1 MWTLQFLVI
10 SLLLVDYSESS
21 IEGYIARDIG
31 GDVRHCIPISNCPP
45 EDTCASCLSGRV
57 QPDYIQS
64 TVDANLTKCFK
75 NKNKC
80 RAHDLEPSREKGA
93 NGCGSEVEFCKCDTD
108 QCYFGDPCICK
119 HHKCDMD
126 ETMHTNGSC
135 IKCPPKTRKND
146 SECGPCLPFDVPDI
160 STQVTQRIFT
170 STETKST
177 KYVTTG
183 IETLPLTERYVVV
196 TLIPSIGIPPS
207 KDETT
212 HGRAKTPDS
221 NEKTLIIVVVV
232 LSVLVVVCIVVVIFL
247 VLLRKRKRNT
257 NQDVIEQGKFLVS
270 ANGNNT
276 MKNDNDVNGNQDEA
290 GSNIENEVNKD
301 NVNDQSITSI
311 NDSRRDVFCSDNE
324 LSNNGKA
331 IEVRN
336 VEELPIVIT
345 GIVES
350 KKDMSF
356 PVEHSDVDRIDITVG
371 EQLIAENTEADYM
384 EKHTQMSLL
393 RAPRLDKDSLNTNST
408 TGNAQLTE
416 HSLKPV
422 RQVSHESLDQNRDEV
437 SSGYGSEEFPR
448 SPMSYDKGPGS
459 LQTYGDLVSVSVSN
473 GSTEGT
479 EVITSG
485 LESFNYKLTGQT
497 SPVHRESIQPKQII
511 VKGRRFNVTLVPTPH
526 FNSFTCLNSRKLAL
540 VIRTEAVGIFIYN
553 LNIQSTEAVGIFI
566 YNLDIQSTEAVGIF
580 IYNLD
585 IQSTEAVGIFIYN
598 LDIQSTEAVGIFIY
612 NLDIQSTEAVGI
624 FIYNLDIQSTEAV
637 GIFIYNLDIQST
649 EAVGIF
655 IYNLNIQSTEAVG
668 IFIYNLD
675 IQSTEAVGIFI
686 YNLIYK
692 VLKLLEYLFIIW
704 IYKVLKLLEYL
715 FIIWIYKV
723 LKLLEYLFRL

>member
-1 MWTLQFLVI
+1 MSLIVKDSRNYNTALSFRGRKINQIKTSAAVLGWNGPNNIRDSRIEGICVYGFLQLKRINLI
-10 SLLLVDYSESS
+10 SELYTSAVAGVTTHGRGQKTDSTKTVSTNAFIAVVVVLAVFVAVCIVLLLILIRKHRKEVSSGFDSEEFPHCSPLSDDNSGSIQTYGEIVSVSVSNASTEGTDIITSGLECFRFRLTGQTTPVQRKSS
-21 IEGYIARDIG
+21 QSKQVIFDFCENSNGYITREIG
-31 GDVRHCIPISNCPP
+31 GEIRHCVPISNCPP
-45 EDTCASCLSGRV
+45 GHEIVPCIEKFTNDTCQRCSEGFV

-64 TVDANLTKCFK
+64 TKDPSLTECFENQNVDKCQK
-75 NKNKC
+75 Y
-80 RAHDLEPSREKGA
+80 DVEPSREKGA
-93 NGCGSEVEFCKCDTD
+93 SGCGSGGEFCKCDTD
-108 QCYFGDPCICK
+108 KCLFGDPCLCQYR
-119 HHKCDMD
+119 KCGMD
-126 ETMHTNGSC
+126 ETMLTDGNG
-135 IKCPPKTRKND
+135 IA
-146 SECGPCLPFDVPDI
+146 I
-160 STQVTQRIFT
+160 
-170 STETKST
+170 
-177 KYVTTG
+177 
-183 IETLPLTERYVVV
+183 
-196 TLIPSIGIPPS
+196 
-207 KDETT
+207 
-212 HGRAKTPDS
+212 GRANTPDS
-221 NEKTLIIVVVV
+221 TENASSNAYIPAVVV
-232 LSVLVVVCIVVVIFL
+232 LSVLVVVCIVVVFL

-290 GSNIENEVNKD
+290 GGNIENEVNKD

-511 VKGRRFNVTLVPTPH
+511 VRNESGVFDNG
-526 FNSFTCLNSRKLAL
+526 N
-540 VIRTEAVGIFIYN
+540 G
-553 LNIQSTEAVGIFI
+553 
-566 YNLDIQSTEAVGIF
+566 
-580 IYNLD
+580 
-585 IQSTEAVGIFIYN
+585 
-598 LDIQSTEAVGIFIY
+598 
-612 NLDIQSTEAVGI
+612 
-624 FIYNLDIQSTEAV
+624 
-637 GIFIYNLDIQST
+637 
-649 EAVGIF
+649 
-655 IYNLNIQSTEAVG
+655 
-668 IFIYNLD
+668 
-675 IQSTEAVGIFI
+675 
-686 YNLIYK
+686 
-692 VLKLLEYLFIIW
+692 
-704 IYKVLKLLEYL
+704 
-715 FIIWIYKV
+715 
-723 LKLLEYLFRL
+723 

>member
-1 MWTLQFLVI
+1 MSKI
-10 SLLLVDYSESS
+10 EVDFCENS

-45 EDTCASCLSGRV
+45 GYEILPCKFEFTEDTCASCLSGRV

-207 KDETT
+207 KDGTT

-232 LSVLVVVCIVVVIFL
+232 LSVLVVVCIVVVFL

-257 NQDVIEQGKFLVS
+257 DQEADVIEQEKILVS
-270 ANGNNT
+270 ATQFNT
-276 MKNDNDVNGNQDEA
+276 MKNDNNVNGNQDEA
-290 GSNIENEVNKD
+290 GVNIENELYKD
-301 NVNDQSITSI
+301 NVNDQSITPI
-311 NDSRRDVFCSDNE
+311 NDSRRDIFCSDNG
-324 LSNNGKA
+324 LSNKGKD

-345 GIVES
+345 GIVDS

-356 PVEHSDVDRIDITVG
+356 PVEHSDIDRIDITVG
-371 EQLIAENTEADYM
+371 EKLIAENTEDGHQADCM
-384 EKHTQMSLL
+384 DKNTHMSLL
-393 RAPRLDKDSLNTNST
+393 RAPILDKDSLNTKPT
-408 TGNAQLTE
+408 TGYEQLTE

-422 RQVSHESLDQNRDEV
+422 RQVSHESLDQNACEV

-459 LQTYGDLVSVSVSN
+459 LQTYGELVSVSVSN
-473 GSTEGT
+473 CSTEGT

-511 VKGRRFNVTLVPTPH
+511 VRNESGVFDNGNR
-526 FNSFTCLNSRKLAL
+526 
-540 VIRTEAVGIFIYN
+540 
-553 LNIQSTEAVGIFI
+553 
-566 YNLDIQSTEAVGIF
+566 
-580 IYNLD
+580 
-585 IQSTEAVGIFIYN
+585 
-598 LDIQSTEAVGIFIY
+598 
-612 NLDIQSTEAVGI
+612 
-624 FIYNLDIQSTEAV
+624 
-637 GIFIYNLDIQST
+637 
-649 EAVGIF
+649 
-655 IYNLNIQSTEAVG
+655 
-668 IFIYNLD
+668 
-675 IQSTEAVGIFI
+675 
-686 YNLIYK
+686 
-692 VLKLLEYLFIIW
+692 
-704 IYKVLKLLEYL
+704 
-715 FIIWIYKV
+715 
-723 LKLLEYLFRL
+723 

>member
-1 MWTLQFLVI
+1 MGILQFIVICLVLFDCCEN
-10 SLLLVDYSESS
+10 SN
-21 IEGYIARDIG
+21 GYITREIG
-31 GDVRHCIPISNCPP
+31 GEIRYCVPISNCPP
-45 EDTCASCLSGRV
+45 GHEIVPCIEKFTNDKCRRCSEGRV

-64 TVDANLTKCFK
+64 TKDPSLTECFENQNVD
-75 NKNKC
+75 KC
-80 RAHDLEPSREKGA
+80 RAYDVEPSREKGA
-93 NGCGSEVEFCKCDTD
+93 SGCGSGGEFCKCDTD
-108 QCYFGDPCICK
+108 KCLFGDPCACQ
-119 HHKCDMD
+119 HRKCGMD
-126 ETMHTNGSC
+126 ETMLTNGTC

-146 SECGPCLPFDVPDI
+146 SECGPCFDYKVTVV
-160 STQVTQRIFT
+160 STQVTQRMFTSTKTKSTQKTQRIFT
-170 STETKST
+170 SMKTKSPQ
-177 KYVTTG
+177 YVTNG
-183 IETLPLTERYVVV
+183 IETLQLTERNLFVTVV
-196 TLIPSIGIPPS
+196 PSIGISPS
-207 KDETT
+207 KDGIAI
-212 HGRAKTPDS
+212 GRANTPDS
-221 NEKTLIIVVVV
+221 TENASSNAYIPAVVV
-232 LSVLVVVCIVVVIFL
+232 LSVLVVVCIVVVFL

-257 NQDVIEQGKFLVS
+257 DQDVIEQGKFMVS
-270 ANGNNT
+270 TNGNNT

-290 GSNIENEVNKD
+290 GGNIENEVNKD
-301 NVNDQSITSI
+301 NVNDQSIKSI

-371 EQLIAENTEADYM
+371 EQLIAENTEADYL

-511 VKGRRFNVTLVPTPH
+511 VRNESGVFDNG
-526 FNSFTCLNSRKLAL
+526 N
-540 VIRTEAVGIFIYN
+540 G
-553 LNIQSTEAVGIFI
+553 
-566 YNLDIQSTEAVGIF
+566 
-580 IYNLD
+580 
-585 IQSTEAVGIFIYN
+585 
-598 LDIQSTEAVGIFIY
+598 
-612 NLDIQSTEAVGI
+612 
-624 FIYNLDIQSTEAV
+624 
-637 GIFIYNLDIQST
+637 
-649 EAVGIF
+649 
-655 IYNLNIQSTEAVG
+655 
-668 IFIYNLD
+668 
-675 IQSTEAVGIFI
+675 
-686 YNLIYK
+686 
-692 VLKLLEYLFIIW
+692 
-704 IYKVLKLLEYL
+704 
-715 FIIWIYKV
+715 
-723 LKLLEYLFRL
+723 